1 MSLTPHALPLSHA
14 GGVVHRDEGG
24 PLEILLVRARRE
36 PHEWM
41 LPKGHIESGETAA
54 QAAQREVREEA
65 GVEAEPIRFLGDIA
79 VTAPDGEVGHVGYFL
94 MRFLQRV
101 APDEHHE
108 LRWCSFTEAATLAAF
123 DNAREILRVA
133 ESAIRKL
140 RPESYVR
147 RGRPSGRPGPL
158 EKRRGP

>member
-1 MSLTPHALPLSHA
+1 MPLSHA

-24 PLEILLVRARRE
+24 PSEVLLVRARGE
-36 PHEWM
+36 PHDWV

-65 GVEAEPIRFLGDIA
+65 GVEAEPIRFLGDFEF
-79 VTAPDGEVGHVGYFL
+79 TAPDGEGVHVGYFL

-101 APDEHHE
+101 APDENRE
-108 LRWCSFTEAATLAAF
+108 LRWCSFTEAATLTPF

-133 ESAIRKL
+133 ESAIQNL
-140 RPESYVR
+140 RP
-147 RGRPSGRPGPL
+147 
-158 EKRRGP
+158 